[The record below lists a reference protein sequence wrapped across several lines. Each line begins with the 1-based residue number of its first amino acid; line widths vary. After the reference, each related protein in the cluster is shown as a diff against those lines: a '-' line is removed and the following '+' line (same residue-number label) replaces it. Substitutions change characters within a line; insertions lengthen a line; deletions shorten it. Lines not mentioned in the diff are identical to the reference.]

1 VTYELTGMDH
11 IHGPHGAAGIVE
23 NPLLLEV
30 HVRLRGRRLQA
41 GDDVRDDGA
50 GVVAMLGDGGFG
62 EVVQLGRLEDVE
74 ALEARFQE
82 DVDAVQQ
89 G

>member
-1 VTYELTGMDH
+1 MDH

-41 GDDVRDDGA
+41 RDDVCDDGA

-62 EVVQLGRLEDVE
+62 KVVQLRWFEDVE
-74 ALEARFQE
+74 ALEARF
-82 DVDAVQQ
+82 
-89 G
+89 